1 MKERTNM
8 KRQIFKIAF
17 TLITVIT
24 LTSCTSYKLGSSLPN
39 DIKTVY
45 VPICVN
51 KTKEIN
57 IENYVTQALL
67 TRIQEDGSLRI
78 SDEKLSDTTL
88 EVTIV
93 NYELAPVRYLSGN
106 EKTVSEY
113 RLRLT
118 AQFTFTRNSNDK
130 VIMNSTAIG
139 EYKFTPTGDMVQ
151 AKTQALPDAAADL
164 SYYILEQ
171 VVDFWEF

>member
-1 MKERTNM
+1 MN
-8 KRQIFKIAF
+8 RQILKIAF
-17 TLITVIT
+17 TLTT
-24 LTSCTSYKLGSSLPN
+24 FLMLTSCASYKLGSSLPT

-67 TRIQEDGSLRI
+67 AKIQEDGSLRI
-78 SDEKLSDTTL
+78 AEEQLADTIL
-88 EVTIV
+88 EVAIID
-93 NYELAPVRYLSGN
+93 YELAPVRYLQGS

-118 AQFTFTRNSNDK
+118 AQFKFTRSSTGT
-130 VIMNSTAIG
+130 VIMTSRAIG
-139 EYKFTPTGDMVQ
+139 EHKFTPTGDMVQ
-151 AKTQALPDAAADL
+151 AKNQALPDAAANL
-164 SYYILEQ
+164 SHYILGQ

>member
-1 MKERTNM
+1 MN
-8 KRQIFKIAF
+8 RQILKTAL
-17 TLITVIT
+17 TLSTFLM
-24 LTSCTSYKLGSSLPN
+24 LTSCASYKLGSSLPN

-57 IENYVTQALL
+57 IENYVTQAIL

-78 SDEKLSDTTL
+78 ADEQLADTIL
-88 EVTIV
+88 EVAIV
-93 NYELAPVRYLSGN
+93 DYELAPVQYLQGD

-118 AQFTFTRNSNDK
+118 AQFTFTRSSTGT
-130 VIMNSTAIG
+130 VIITSSAIG
-139 EYKFTPTGDMVQ
+139 EHKFTPTGDMVQ
-151 AKTQALPDAAADL
+151 AKNQALPDAAANL
-164 SYYILEQ
+164 SHYILEQ
-171 VVDFWEF
+171 VGDFWEF

>member
-1 MKERTNM
+1 M
-8 KRQIFKIAF
+8 KRQILKIAF

-24 LTSCTSYKLGSSLPN
+24 LTSCTSYKLGSSLPR

-51 KTKEIN
+51 ETKEIN
-57 IENYVTQALL
+57 IENEVTQALL

-78 SDEKLSDTTL
+78 ADAELADTTL
-88 EVTIV
+88 DVTIV

-118 AQFTFTRNSNDK
+118 AQFTFTRNSNDN

-139 EYKFTPTGDMVQ
+139 EYKFTPTGDMLQ

-164 SYYILEQ
+164 AYYILEQ